1 MNKKQYVMPLI
12 EVVNLEGDGLMQHIM
27 TPSGEEF
34 PGGPAGVRHRTP
46 VF

>member
-12 EVVNLEGDGLMQHIM
+12 EVVNLEGDDLMHLM

-34 PGGPAGVRHRTP
+34 PDGPAGVRHRTP